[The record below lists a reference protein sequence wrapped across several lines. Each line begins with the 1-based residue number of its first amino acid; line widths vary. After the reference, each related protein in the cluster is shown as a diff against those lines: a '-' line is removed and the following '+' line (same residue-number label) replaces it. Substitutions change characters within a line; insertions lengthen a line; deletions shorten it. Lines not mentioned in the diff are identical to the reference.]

1 MVRKSKVASITNDYY
16 YCICSGSFVV
26 KDPDYKPL
34 VCKLCSKY
42 SHRECTNYSG
52 KQEEFECLLCKIHLL
67 DPFNTVDNYLWYE
80 CIGNTTSYF
89 VVDATNLRKWRSN
102 NKDIYMACIPL
113 NKEVL
118 QHEWPKTFQLKINN
132 DMVHVVK
139 EPSWEHKRRDN
150 PIKVTYA
157 MRTGENLI
165 NITSTTYTENE
176 PLFLL
181 VMFVCNQVTV
191 HNIIDTLKM
200 NHTIPY
206 EEARDRIY
214 SILNTKIDDD
224 EIVCMENTF
233 KMDLIC
239 PVTLDKITIPTR
251 GRFCG
256 HIQCYDLFGYLK
268 VMERTSA
275 FNMRWK
281 CPECHLIVKPYD
293 LVIDTYVEKLI
304 VDLPNVKTIQL
315 DKDLNYRIILD
326 LNNARSSAKTQSD
339 DDQQLNNDED
349 MDYVADLETTM
360 NSTTENVIELESD
373 GQNVDV
379 ICISDDDVNIQE
391 PVNDIIEPPK
401 TPPTS
406 RGRPRKNKIVDK
418 NINSSSSSEKKT
430 RKRKLKKPTDGP
442 DSFAITIADKTLADC
457 VNTFNQQTLHS
468 FTNSTPSYDNF
479 ILKPPVINQMNK
491 T

>member
-16 YCICSGSFVV
+16 YCICSGSFVA
-26 KDPDYKPL
+26 KDPNYKPL
-34 VCKLCSKY
+34 VCKLCSKF
-42 SHRECTNYSG
+42 SHRECTKYSG
-52 KQEEFECLLCKIHLL
+52 NQEDFECLLCKVHLL
-67 DPFNTVDNYLWYE
+67 DPFNTVDNFLWYE

-89 VVDATNLRKWRSN
+89 VVDATNLRKWRSL

-139 EPSWEHKRRDN
+139 EPTWEHKRRDN

-165 NITSTTYTENE
+165 NITSTTYTETE

-191 HNIIDTLKM
+191 QNIIDTLKM
-200 NHTIPY
+200 NHTVPY

-214 SILNTKIDDD
+214 SILNAKIDDD
-224 EIVCMENTF
+224 EIVCMESTH
-233 KMDLIC
+233 KMDLTC

-251 GRFCG
+251 GRYCR

-281 CPECHLIVKPYD
+281 CPECHLIVKPFD

-304 VDLPNVKTIQL
+304 TDLPNVKTIQL

-326 LNNARSSAKTQSD
+326 LNNGRASTKAQSD
-339 DDQQLNNDED
+339 DDQFNNDED

-360 NSTTENVIELESD
+360 NSTTDNVIELESD
-373 GQNVDV
+373 EPPVDV
-379 ICISDDDVNIQE
+379 ICISDDDVTVEE
-391 PVNDIIEPPK
+391 PVPEVTEVPKPPA
-401 TPPTS
+401 P
-406 RGRPRKNKIVDK
+406 RGRPRKNKPVEK
-418 NINSSSSSEKKT
+418 NVYNSSCVEKKVK
-430 RKRKLKKPTDGP
+430 KRKLKKPSDMSDTI
-442 DSFAITIADKTLADC
+442 SITIADQTLADC

-468 FTNSTPSYDNF
+468 FTNSTPTYDNF